1 MPLSAAERLSFQVN
15 CPRCN
20 KATEKMVAWLAT
32 NSTMRCAT
40 PDCRAI
46 IDLDAPQYRTLIDK
60 LAEQASEIDV
70 LMVQLSQ
77 DNQFI

>member
-1 MPLSAAERLSFQVN
+1 MPLTAAERLSFQVN

-40 PDCRAI
+40 PTCRAI
-46 IDLDAPQYRTLIDK
+46 LDLDAPQYRPLIDK
-60 LAEQASEIDV
+60 LVEQASEIDA
-70 LMVQLSQ
+70 LEIQLRQ
-77 DNQFI
+77 GN